1 MTAIIMPQFGETAG
15 EDIKIVK
22 WKKFIG
28 DAVEAGDS
36 LVEVETEKSTL
47 EVEAADSGKLAR
59 IEKNDGEIA
68 HPGEIIGYLE
78 N

>member
-1 MTAIIMPQFGETAG
+1 MTAIVMPQFGETAG
-15 EDIKIVK
+15 EEIKIVK

-28 DAVEAGDS
+28 DAVEAGAA

-47 EVEAADSGKLAR
+47 DVEAACSGKLAG
-59 IEKNDGEIA
+59 IEKKAGEIA